1 MNQNMTLSWVKV
13 GGWCGLIG
21 IAAYLLAAFAPL
33 PDTLGFAAAFAFGP
47 LLAIS
52 AMGLY
57 HGLATHRNS
66 PSLQI
71 ATVFA
76 IGGGITVLIMLT
88 TQQSIFEMMRIAT
101 EKVEP
106 PDIKEQ
112 LQKLK
117 AGLNAVHLG
126 IDVAWDVL
134 IATATI
140 LFGYHMLKHPAFG
153 KIIGGLGMLFGTLLI
168 VFNLIY
174 FPIPPADANSI
185 DWGPFVALWFVA
197 VFVMLLRSVSWV
209 REKSL

>member
-1 MNQNMTLSWVKV
+1 MNQSMTLAWVKV
-13 GGWCGLIG
+13 GGWCGLLG
-21 IAAYLLAAFAPL
+21 IVSYLLAAFAPL

-57 HGLATHRNS
+57 HGLAAHRNS

-88 TQQSIFEMMRIAT
+88 TQQAIFEIMRT
-101 EKVEP
+101 TLEKADQPAV
-106 PDIKEQ
+106 KEQ
-112 LQKLK
+112 WQKIRD
-117 AGLNAVHLG
+117 GLNAVHLG

-153 KIIGGLGMLFGTLLI
+153 KMIGGLGMLFGTLLI
-168 VFNLIY
+168 VFNLNY
-174 FPIPPADANSI
+174 FPVPPADANSI

-197 VFVMLLRSVSWV
+197 VFVLLLRSVGWV
-209 REKSL
+209 REKTL